1 MRAGRGAR
9 ARGAGGRLGARGLGV
24 AGRRYPALAPQP
36 KPQNAITVA
45 VSSRALFNLVEEQK
59 IYEEHGL
66 EKYVEYQQNNENV
79 ILKPGPA
86 FYFVKVAG
94 RRPGV
99 GGPAGEGRERG
110 VGCDG
115 VRRMLRGQISVRR
128 GARSL
133 LQWR

>member
-1 MRAGRGAR
+1 MPAGRR
-9 ARGAGGRLGARGLGV
+9 AGGRLGSRGLG
-24 AGRRYPALAPQP
+24 AADRRYPALASQP

-45 VSSRALFNLVEEQK
+45 VSSRALFDLVEEQR

-94 RRPGV
+94 RRPG
-99 GGPAGEGRERG
+99 GRG
-110 VGCDG
+110 VWGEAGCG
-115 VRRMLRGQISVRR
+115 GCCEAKFRGGEEPEASFSGDNPASGR
-128 GARSL
+128 
-133 LQWR
+133 